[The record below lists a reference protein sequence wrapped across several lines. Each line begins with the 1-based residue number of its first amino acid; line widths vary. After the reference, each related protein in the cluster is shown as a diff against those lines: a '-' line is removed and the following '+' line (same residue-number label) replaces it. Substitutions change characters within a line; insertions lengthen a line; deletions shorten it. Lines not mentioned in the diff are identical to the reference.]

1 MGQYFEMDQEVD
13 GSKIEQISCEGGD
26 DHEVEYCELMFSAIP
41 NMTPYLARDE
51 RLWTYMTH
59 TVLLDYSRERWPIP
73 QDKEKA
79 MGHIRTHFFVT
90 GARGIE
96 RDNAAS
102 RLWWMAHI
110 ISLCESLPL
119 KDGLQYFF
127 RSDVRANII
136 GRPTTAQNPIIITA
150 ILEKLNES
158 YHGDQ
163 RLYNR
168 ETFRNFMIELNLFG
182 GVSLLD
188 SFDRDMVNSL
198 LDRLAAKPA
207 PSQKKITEALRR
219 KIHRN

>member
-1 MGQYFEMDQEVD
+1 
-13 GSKIEQISCEGGD
+13 
-26 DHEVEYCELMFSAIP
+26 
-41 NMTPYLARDE
+41 
-51 RLWTYMTH
+51 
-59 TVLLDYSRERWPIP
+59 
-73 QDKEKA
+73 
-79 MGHIRTHFFVT
+79 
-90 GARGIE
+90 
-96 RDNAAS
+96 
-102 RLWWMAHI
+102 MAHI
-110 ISLCESLPL
+110 ISLCESLPM

-136 GRPTTAQNPIIITA
+136 ERPTTAQNPIIITA

-168 ETFRNFMIELNLFG
+168 ETFRNSMIELNLFG

-188 SFDRDMVNSL
+188 SFDRDRVNSL